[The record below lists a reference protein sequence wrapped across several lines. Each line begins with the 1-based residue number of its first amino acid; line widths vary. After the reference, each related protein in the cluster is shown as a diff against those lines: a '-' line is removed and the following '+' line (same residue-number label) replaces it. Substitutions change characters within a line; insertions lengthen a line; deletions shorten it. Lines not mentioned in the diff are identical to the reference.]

1 MTFNLTAS
9 PDFPPD
15 NIAGWYIF
23 NTWMQRKLDVRIHF
37 ELYDNFEAQRRAFEE
52 EKVDLIYAN
61 PFDAV
66 MLVREKGFVAVAAP
80 IGKADEAVVAVLD
93 ESPVQHVEDLK
104 PGTRIAATDDPDV
117 NMIGKIMLE
126 PADLNAQNVH
136 VQTVNSYTLVAKNL
150 LRGQADVG
158 YFLKDAY
165 DHLSPV
171 VRKQLRPL
179 VTSQISVV
187 RHVLL
192 VCPRFKEHREHLVQ
206 ALLAMNTDQAGQ
218 RVLESLGLKGWE
230 IQTQEDTEFMI
241 DLMDTLT
248 V

>member
-37 ELYDNFEAQRRAFEE
+37 ELYDDFESQRQAFEE

-80 IGKADEAVVAVLD
+80 VGKADEAVVAVLD
-93 ESPVQHVEDLK
+93 ESPIRHIEDLK
-104 PGTRIAATDDPDV
+104 PGTRVAATDDPDV
-117 NMIGKIMLE
+117 NMIGRIMLE
-126 PADLNAQNVH
+126 PADLNAKNVAM
-136 VQTVNSYTLVAKNL
+136 QTVNSYTLVAKNL

-165 DHLSPV
+165 DQLSPV

-192 VCPRFKEHREHLVQ
+192 VCPRFKDHREHLVE
-206 ALLAMNTDQAGQ
+206 ALLAMNADPAGQ